1 MPEFT
6 LTAQSAFSKRPAAY
20 EGIQLS
26 AFQPPAIASMATPN
40 GGADAL
46 AAALQS
52 AYDIETPSVGR
63 AALSA
68 KDSAMFLR
76 LAQDQM
82 FVLFMPPAG
91 GKPTAPLSTA
101 LGDTAYLTD
110 QSDSWAALRIEGPR
124 SRAALERICPLD
136 LAPGNFPPGTVA
148 RTVMEHLGVI
158 MLCEAVDKY
167 LLLSARSSA
176 DNFLHAVETSARN
189 VT

>member
-20 EGIQLS
+20 NGIQLT

-40 GGADAL
+40 GGEAAL
-46 AAALQS
+46 AAALQA
-52 AYDIETPSVGR
+52 AYGIDIPPVGR
-63 AALSA
+63 AAISA
-68 KDSAMFLR
+68 KDSATFLR
-76 LAQDQM
+76 HAPDQM
-82 FVLFMPPAG
+82 FVLFMPPAS
-91 GKPTAPLSTA
+91 GKPTDPMAAT

-110 QSDSWAALRIEGPR
+110 QSDSWAALRIEGPL

-148 RTVMEHLGVI
+148 RTVMEHLGII
-158 MLCEAVDKY
+158 MLCEAGDKY

-176 DNFLHAVETSARN
+176 DNFLHAVETSVRN